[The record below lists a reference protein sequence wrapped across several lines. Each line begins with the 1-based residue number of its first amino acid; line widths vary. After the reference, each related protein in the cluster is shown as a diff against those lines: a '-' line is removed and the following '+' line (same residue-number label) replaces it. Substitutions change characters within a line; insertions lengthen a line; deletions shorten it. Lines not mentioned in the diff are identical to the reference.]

1 MRKIEWTNRAKTE
14 FDNTFNFW
22 INHNK
27 SDSYSEKLLD
37 ETLRKINIIAE
48 NPFVGEVV
56 SRNSRRVLVLENFS
70 IVYRTTNNTIKINA
84 FFDNRRN
91 PNSL

>member
-1 MRKIEWTNRAKTE
+1 MRKIEWTNRAKKE

-37 ETLRKINIIAE
+37 ETLRKISIAE

-56 SRNSRRVLVLENFS
+56 HPEFKKSFG
-70 IVYRTTNNTIKINA
+70 A
-84 FFDNRRN
+84 
-91 PNSL
+91 